1 MKTCFL
7 PAILLFFLATFTAK
21 AQSSKEKS
29 VDAYLLEML
38 GQYRVKLA
46 LDAEFNDWAPL
57 AAATDDHLKYLA
69 RTQRFTHLQD
79 QNSKYSIWERVHY
92 YESQFQAS
100 AAPDRDG
107 NFLKDSLFTL
117 HENILIAPLYPDLT
131 KRKSKSNKRIAR
143 FILDEYLSSYQ
154 YRNRLSKPNLRYI
167 STKTVVDREGGRVYN
182 VMGIVY

>member
-1 MKTCFL
+1 MKTYFL
-7 PAILLFFLATFTAK
+7 PAILLLFFGVFTAS

-38 GQYRVKLA
+38 GRYRAKLA
-46 LDAEFNDWAPL
+46 LDADFSGWAPL
-57 AAATDDHLKYLA
+57 AAATDDHLQYLA

-79 QNSKYSIWERVHY
+79 HNNKYSIWERVHY

-100 AAPDRDG
+100 AAPDKDG

-131 KRKSKSNKRIAR
+131 KRKSNKRIAR

-154 YRNRLSKPNLRYI
+154 YRNRLSKPHLRYLE
-167 STKTVVDREGGRVYN
+167 SKTHVDQKDGRIYHVL
-182 VMGIVY
+182 GIVY